1 MSNFLTLAAIQEM
14 YDAPG
19 PMFWLAW
26 LVIMVVF
33 IAAWWKVFS
42 KAGVPGWTA
51 LIPIY
56 NAYVFL
62 KIVGRPGWWLL
73 LFLVPFLNIII
84 GVIIQVDL
92 ARSFG
97 RGIGFALG
105 LIFLSPIFILILGF
119 SDIRYEGPAALA

>member
-14 YDAPG
+14 YEAPG
-19 PMFWLAW
+19 PMFWLVW

-33 IAAWWKVFS
+33 IAAWWKVFT
-42 KAGVPGWTA
+42 KAGEPGWAA

-73 LFLVPFLNIII
+73 LYLVPLVN
-84 GVIIQVDL
+84 VIIAVIVQVDL

-119 SDIRYEGPAALA
+119 SEIRYEGPAAQA

>member
-19 PMFWLAW
+19 PMFWLVW